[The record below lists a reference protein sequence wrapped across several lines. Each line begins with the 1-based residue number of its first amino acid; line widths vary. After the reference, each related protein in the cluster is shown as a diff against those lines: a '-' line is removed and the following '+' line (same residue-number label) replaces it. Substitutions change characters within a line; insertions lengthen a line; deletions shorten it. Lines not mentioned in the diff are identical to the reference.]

1 MFEMIKHPYNN
12 KSIARLD
19 LNNIVHNHLYHNCP
33 IGKISANLVYDNYNN
48 VVGKVDENGLIY
60 SNLDS
65 NPIGKVLDNGF
76 VYKNNNL
83 VGKIKCTK
91 SSSPYLAGA
100 SYLLLIHENR

>member
-1 MFEMIKHPYNN
+1 MFEMIKYPYNN

-33 IGKISANLVYDNYNN
+33 IGKVSANLVYDNYNN

-76 VYKNNNL
+76 VYKNDNL

-91 SSSPYLAGA
+91 YSSPYLAGA

>member
-1 MFEMIKHPYNN
+1 MFEMIKHPYSNR
-12 KSIARLD
+12 SIARLD
-19 LNNIVHNHLYHNCP
+19 LDNIIHNHLYHNCP
-33 IGKISANLVYDNYNN
+33 MGKVSANLIYDNYNN

-76 VYKNNNL
+76 VYKNNDL
-83 VGKIKCTK
+83 VGKIKYPKTL
-91 SSSPYLAGA
+91 SPYLAGA

>member
-19 LNNIVHNHLYHNCP
+19 LNKIVHNHLYHNCP
-33 IGKISANLVYDNYNN
+33 IGKVSANLVYDNYNN
-48 VVGKVDENGLIY
+48 VVGK
-60 SNLDS
+60 
-65 NPIGKVLDNGF
+65 
-76 VYKNNNL
+76 
-83 VGKIKCTK
+83 IKSTK